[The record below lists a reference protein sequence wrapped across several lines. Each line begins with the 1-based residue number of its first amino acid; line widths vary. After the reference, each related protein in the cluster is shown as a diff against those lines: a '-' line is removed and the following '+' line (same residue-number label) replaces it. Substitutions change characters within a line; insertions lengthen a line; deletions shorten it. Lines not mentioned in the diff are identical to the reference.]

1 MTAVVSRVRFSPLA
15 LVIVLTIAGFFL
27 LPNDL
32 LYAGSSSVVAGLVG
46 LALFLPI
53 AALRELP
60 LNGAGM
66 AGLAAYLFAYN
77 GSQGGLGHHLL
88 GLAIAL
94 ICVTALSLLGGL
106 AALAVTGLYFVVAS
120 LVIQVGIE
128 KVIFSIPVLTGG
140 ASGHSVWQPIR
151 DGWFGTQRIIY
162 LITAAVVLVC
172 AIA

>member
-1 MTAVVSRVRFSPLA
+1 MNAPVTGAVARGGAVSRLVAPLQLTKLRLSPLA
-15 LVIVLTIAGFFL
+15 VVIVLTIAGFFL

-46 LALFLPI
+46 LGLFLPI

-88 GLAIAL
+88 GLAIAI
-94 ICVTALSLLGGL
+94 ICVIGLSLLGGL
-106 AALAVTGLYFVVAS
+106 ASLAVTGLYFV
-120 LVIQVGIE
+120 
-128 KVIFSIPVLTGG
+128 
-140 ASGHSVWQPIR
+140 
-151 DGWFGTQRIIY
+151 
-162 LITAAVVLVC
+162 
-172 AIA
+172 

>member
-46 LALFLPI
+46 LGLFLPI

-66 AGLAAYLFAYN
+66 AGLGAYLFGYN
-77 GSQGGLGHHLL
+77 GSQGGLSHHLL
-88 GLAIAL
+88 GLAIAI
-94 ICVTALSLLGGL
+94 ICVIGLSLLGGL
-106 AALAVTGLYFVVAS
+106 APLGGTWVYFVGAS
-120 LVIQVGIE
+120 LVI
-128 KVIFSIPVLTGG
+128 PGG
-140 ASGHSVWQPIR
+140 
-151 DGWFGTQRIIY
+151 
-162 LITAAVVLVC
+162 
-172 AIA
+172 